1 MLYFNVLLIIHIITG
16 GLALAVGSIIIFA
29 KKGDQKHRKLGKIYF
44 SSLLTSAIFSLFM
57 AVLHFNVF
65 LFIVGIFTSYML
77 LSGTRYL
84 KIKTIADIQLADW
97 LLAGTI
103 TLFGIAFIVLGSFLL
118 INADFFGTV
127 LLVFGGICL
136 LFAVQDFK
144 NFRNKS
150 KFKNSWM
157 TTHIQ
162 RMTGS
167 YIASATAFL
176 VVNNTLLP
184 DVISWLL
191 PTVALT
197 PLIFVWVKKHQVLK
211 NQS

>member
-1 MLYFNVLLIIHIITG
+1 MAYFKVLLIIHIITG

-29 KKGDQKHRKLGKIYF
+29 KKGDQKHRNLGKVYF
-44 SSLLTSAIFSLFM
+44 SAMLTSALFSLFM
-57 AVLHFNVF
+57 AVLHYNIF
-65 LFIVGIFTSYML
+65 LFIVGIFTTYML

-84 KIKTIADIQLADW
+84 KIKSMADIQLADW
-97 LLAGTI
+97 VLAGTI
-103 TLFGIAFIVLGSFLL
+103 TLFGVAFTTLGGLLLLNSNSFG
-118 INADFFGTV
+118 II

-144 NFRNKS
+144 NFKQKS
-150 KFKNSWM
+150 KVKNFWM

-176 VVNNTLLP
+176 VVNNKFLP
-184 DVISWLL
+184 DVIAWLL
-191 PTVALT
+191 PTIILT
-197 PLIFVWVKKHQVLK
+197 PLLMIWVRKHQILK
-211 NQS
+211 NK